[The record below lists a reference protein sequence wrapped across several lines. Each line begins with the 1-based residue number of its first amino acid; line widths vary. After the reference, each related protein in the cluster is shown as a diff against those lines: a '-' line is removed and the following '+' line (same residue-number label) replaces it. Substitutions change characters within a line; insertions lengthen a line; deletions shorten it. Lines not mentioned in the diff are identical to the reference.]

1 MDTETENLL
10 ATIGGIFLT
19 LTFAFIGFKL
29 GEAGLD
35 AHEQYECRVWQQ
47 QAEDYPLF
55 YQTGWQKEQCDHHGI
70 IINAPV
76 K

>member
-1 MDTETENLL
+1 MRITSENLL
-10 ATIGGIFLT
+10 EAIGGAFLIIIFVL
-19 LTFAFIGFKL
+19 IGFVL
-29 GEAGLD
+29 GQSGLD

-70 IINAPV
+70 IINAPI